1 VPATTEALVRYLL
14 AGATLIVAVMISTPS
29 DPTTAS
35 AATSRG
41 ASAGASASGVAA
53 AWRTLDGRPPLV
65 IAHRGASGYRPE
77 HTLESYRLAIE
88 MGADFIEPDLVS
100 TADGHLVARHEPDI
114 TATTDVASRAEFA
127 GRRTTRVVDGVSTTG
142 WFTVDFT
149 LAELRTLRAVQ
160 PRADRSTAYDGR
172 FPIPTLEEIA
182 ELAQRE
188 SRRLG
193 RPIGI
198 YPETQHPTWHCELGL
213 PLEPALLAALGRAGW
228 TTRDAPVF
236 IQSFESGNL
245 KWLRART
252 GVRLV
257 QLIDAGGLADD
268 GSARPGRDW
277 TSGGG
282 CRLFTK
288 GELPRDYTQ
297 ADAFATI
304 ARYADAVGPWKRLL
318 VGSRPDAQLAAATPA
333 AAATE
338 AVRRTVA
345 PTRFV
350 ALAHAAGLA
359 VHPWTFRN
367 EPSQLA
373 ADYGGEPLQE
383 YREFYALG
391 VDGVFSDFPDTAIA
405 ARAAATPSSGG

>member
-1 VPATTEALVRYLL
+1 MRERVRYLL
-14 AGATLIVAVMISTPS
+14 AGATLIVAAMISTPS
-29 DPTTAS
+29 DPTTAR
-35 AATSRG
+35 AATSPSP
-41 ASAGASASGVAA
+41 SAGATASVVAA
-53 AWRTLDGRPPLV
+53 GWRTLDGRPPLV
-65 IAHRGASGYRPE
+65 IAHRGASGHRPE
-77 HTLESYRLAIE
+77 HTLEAYRLAID

-142 WFTVDFT
+142 WFAVDFT

-160 PRADRSTAYDGR
+160 PRAGRSTAYDGR
-172 FPIPTLEEIA
+172 FPIPTLEEIV

-198 YPETQHPTWHCELGL
+198 YPETKHPTWHCELGL
-213 PLEPALLAALGRAGW
+213 PLEPVLLAALGRAGW
-228 TTRDAPVF
+228 TTREAPVF
-236 IQSFESGNL
+236 VQSFESGNL

-268 GSARPGRDW
+268 GTARPGRDW

-288 GELPRDYTQ
+288 GELPHDYTR

-304 ARYADAVGPWKRLL
+304 ATYADAVGPWKRLL
-318 VGSRPDAQLAAATPA
+318 VGSRPDGQLAAATPA

-350 ALAHAAGLA
+350 ALAHAARLA

-373 ADYGGEPLQE
+373 ADYGGDPLQE
-383 YREFYALG
+383 YRAFYALG